1 MILPKE
7 KAASFCVDIL
17 EQENTPAW
25 IVGSVLP
32 GTRVARIADD
42 VSIIEI
48 PEVNDAD
55 ELH

>member
-32 GTRVARIADD
+32 GTRIARIADD